1 MSENKTIPTE
11 KRVQDYLSAIDQPQ
25 RKNDCSQI
33 CDLMSSI
40 TGKEPKMWGSSIV
53 GFGTYEYKY
62 DSGREGIMLTTGFS
76 NRKQAIT
83 LYIMNG
89 FKRYDELMNKLGKYK
104 TGKSC
109 LYIKRLSDIDINVL
123 SDLISQS
130 VKAVEEKYTIV
141 D

>member
-11 KRVQDYLSAIDQPQ
+11 KSVRDYLSAIDHAH
-25 RKNDCSQI
+25 RKEDCMKI
-33 CDLMSSI
+33 CDLMESI

-83 LYIMNG
+83 LYVMTG
-89 FKRYDELMNKLGKYK
+89 FKRYDELMAKLGKYK

-130 VKAVEEKYTIV
+130 VKAVEKKYTIV
-141 D
+141 N

>member
-109 LYIKRLSDIDINVL
+109 LYIKRLSDIDINIL